1 MTPSAS
7 PRFTGTVARASPGP
21 RITGIPTLP
30 HGIAAVRTRRIA
42 TACTRRLST
51 GPATLPL
58 PITWREQATTPL
70 HPFARSKSPS
80 VRDRTAPEG
89 CPPVR
94 GAWGLD
100 PCPKAWT
107 RRRSSI
113 SATRTAR
120 EHNRRSPDPRPV
132 RRRSPSSAPSGWS
145 RHGDSPGAALADLP
159 FERASGTDP
168 LRAPR
173 AHLGEHA
180 PREPRDLQADHWA
193 RPGFQATPTEL
204 SRARGRPLFTD
215 DASRAGTPKGAR
227 SKSFAPTRSTRAPPV
242 VGPRQRRLESPAVPG
257 ARPAC
262 ATCGTNASAIPPH
275 RLGLRRTCWPPFTAP
290 RLRPLAWT
298 CTTPRRRARSR
309 GRSSRGPRAAS
320 PVPPRRGARFA
331 APEVPSVDELPT
343 CPWAGLSTGC

>member
-132 RRRSPSSAPSGWS
+132 RRRSPSSAPVRVEPPRRLSG
-145 RHGDSPGAALADLP
+145 RSPCGPA
-159 FERASGTDP
+159 
-168 LRAPR
+168 LRARLRNRSLAGSACSPR
-173 AHLGEHA
+173 
-180 PREPRDLQADHWA
+180 
-193 RPGFQATPTEL
+193 
-204 SRARGRPLFTD
+204 RAR
-215 DASRAGTPKGAR
+215 ASRA
-227 SKSFAPTRSTRAPPV
+227 S
-242 VGPRQRRLESPAVPG
+242 
-257 ARPAC
+257 RPASRSL
-262 ATCGTNASAIPPH
+262 GPSGLPGDTN
-275 RLGLRRTCWPPFTAP
+275 
-290 RLRPLAWT
+290 
-298 CTTPRRRARSR
+298 RALT
-309 GRSSRGPRAAS
+309 GQG
-320 PVPPRRGARFA
+320 
-331 APEVPSVDELPT
+331 PSVVH
-343 CPWAGLSTGC
+343 G